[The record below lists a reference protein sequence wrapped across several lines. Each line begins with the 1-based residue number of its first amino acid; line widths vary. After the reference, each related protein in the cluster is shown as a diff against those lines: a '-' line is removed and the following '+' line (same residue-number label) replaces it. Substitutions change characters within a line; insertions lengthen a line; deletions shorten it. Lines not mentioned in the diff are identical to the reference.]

1 MTIRD
6 SLRPRIAYVTLI
18 WISPQF
24 GWRENMEIL
33 PRISLEKE
41 KSMSMT
47 KGLRLLFAFGATTLV
62 AGCSTMAP
70 VAGDVEGMS
79 GKELAQIAHGGLL
92 YDKWYAV
99 LDVKPPEATHPAY
112 ANSEGKRE
120 GSGTWRC
127 KECHGWDYMGKD
139 GAYAKGSHFSGIPG
153 IRGGDGGSVSKVAS
167 ELGAGVHGL
176 GKYASQ
182 EDLQAMA
189 AFVVYGQVDMD
200 QYIDRASK
208 KAKGNAAQGE
218 GIYLTICA
226 KCHGADGK
234 KSNFGSKD
242 KPVYMGTVANGN
254 PWETLHKIRMG
265 QPKEDMPGMIAFPI
279 GIQVDVL
286 TYAQTL
292 PEK

>member
-1 MTIRD
+1 M
-6 SLRPRIAYVTLI
+6 SFEAK
-18 WISPQF
+18 
-24 GWRENMEIL
+24 N
-33 PRISLEKE
+33 
-41 KSMSMT
+41 MSMPE
-47 KGLRLLFAFGATTLV
+47 GLKLLSAFGATILV

-70 VAGDVEGMS
+70 TAGNLEGMS
-79 GKELAQIAHGGLL
+79 GQELAQIAYGGLL

-112 ANSEGKRE
+112 ASSKGKRK
-120 GSGTWRC
+120 GNGTWRC

-153 IRGGDGGSVSKVAS
+153 IRGGDGGSVSTVAS

-176 GKYASQ
+176 GQYASQ
-182 EDLQAMA
+182 EDLEAMA

-208 KAKGNAAQGE
+208 KAKGNAARGE

-226 KCHGADGK
+226 KCHGDDGK
-234 KSNFGSKD
+234 KTNFGSKE

-265 QPKEDMPGMIAFPI
+265 QPKEDRPALSVVPI
-279 GIQVDVL
+279 SMQVDVL
-286 TYAQTL
+286 AYSQTL
-292 PEK
+292 PTK